1 MTREPVES
9 SVIKSVGY
17 DEGAAVLEVQFPDGD
32 VYRYF
37 EFPAFLYR
45 GLMLAAS
52 KGHFFNTRIA
62 GRYRY
67 ERVAA
72 HGVVGFGERGAGSDE
87 E

>member
-1 MTREPVES
+1 MKRAPVES

-17 DEGAAVLEVQFPDGD
+17 DESTSVLEVQFPDGD

-45 GLMLAAS
+45 GLMLATS

-72 HGVVGFGERGAGSDE
+72 HGVVGFGELGAGRDE

>member
-1 MTREPVES
+1 LTRAPVES

-17 DEGAAVLEVQFPDGD
+17 DESTSVLEVQFPDGD

-45 GLMLAAS
+45 GLMLATS

-72 HGVVGFGERGAGSDE
+72 HGVVGFGELGAGRDE